1 MHYHALLRITVQ
13 VSVSVYLMSSHRS
26 SCPLKSIQNVP
37 AAVSHQPTAL
47 WKQFVIPTTLD
58 HRFTCKFILLS
69 PPSM

>member
-1 MHYHALLRITVQ
+1 MMKHHGTKAIASAVPPKLAINDPLIMHYHALLRITVQ

-47 WKQFVIPTTLD
+47 
-58 HRFTCKFILLS
+58 
-69 PPSM
+69 